1 MQTTKVDCRVTRSR
15 LFFRSRGFTLI
26 ELLVVI
32 AIIAILA
39 GMLLPALSK
48 AKTKSQGIFCMNNGK
63 QMMLALTMYANDN
76 SELIPPNPDYATGV
90 NTPCWVKGDMNN
102 ATDATNILYL
112 SDPRYSLMAN
122 YTAKS
127 YQLYR
132 CPADKS
138 TVRIGGKTYP
148 RVRSFS
154 MNQAVGTRENNKL
167 PVDGPWLTGS
177 HGGNVQ
183 GKGPYCTYGR
193 FSDMKTPSP
202 SALWVLVDED
212 DHSINDAGF
221 GVSVNPAAQV
231 MIDWPATY
239 HNMACGF
246 AFGDSHS
253 EIKRWSDPRT
263 KVKNG
268 VVSTQTQNGSVDLAW
283 FREHTSAPIR

>member
-1 MQTTKVDCRVTRSR
+1 MQTAKLIGRSKPSR
-15 LFFRSRGFTLI
+15 PFARSRGFTLI

-76 SELIPPNPDYATGV
+76 GELIPPNPDYQAA
-90 NTPCWVKGDMNN
+90 NRACWVKGDMNN
-102 ATDATNILYL
+102 NQDATNILYL
-112 SDPRYSLMAN
+112 MDPRYSLLAT
-122 YTAKS
+122 YTSKS

-138 TVRIGGKTYP
+138 TVKIGTKVYP

-154 MNQAVGTRENNKL
+154 MNQAVGTRPDSKL
-167 PVDGPWLTGS
+167 PVDGPWLTGQNGQNKAGS
-177 HGGNVQ
+177 
-183 GKGPYCTYGR
+183 GPYCVYAK

-202 SALWVLVDED
+202 SALWILVDED
-212 DHSINDAGF
+212 EDSINDAGF
-221 GVSVNPAAQV
+221 GASANPKMQV

-253 EIKRWSDPRT
+253 EIKHWNDPRT
-263 KVKNG
+263 KVKNH
-268 VVSTQTQNGSVDLAW
+268 VVNTQTQNGSVDLAW
-283 FREHTSAPIR
+283 LREHTSAPIR